1 MRDHQPRGEETRAH
15 ILQAALDCFAREGY
29 DATGIAEICKCA
41 GVSKGAFYHHFPS
54 KHDLFMQLM
63 EIWLARLDLG
73 LQAAQASG
81 PDVPQALVNMAGMMR
96 NVLAEADNRVSIFL
110 EFWTEA
116 LHDPTVWQETIAPYR
131 RYRAFFA
138 QLVDAGIAEGTLRP
152 VDPELAAQVIVS
164 LALGLLLQGLLDP
177 QGADWARVSQEAM
190 QLLLT
195 GLAKGS

>member
-1 MRDHQPRGEETRAH
+1 MRNHQPRGEETRAH

-29 DATGIAEICKCA
+29 DATGIAEICKRA

-81 PDVPQALVNMAGMMR
+81 PDVPQALVNMAGLMR

-116 LHDPTVWQETIAPYR
+116 LHDPAVWRETVAPYR

-138 QLVDAGIAEGTLRP
+138 QRVEAGIAEGTLRP
-152 VDPELAAQVIVS
+152 VDPELAAQ
-164 LALGLLLQGLLDP
+164 
-177 QGADWARVSQEAM
+177 ARVSQEAM
-190 QLLLT
+190 QLLLA
-195 GLAKGS
+195 GLARNSSARQDAAATGG